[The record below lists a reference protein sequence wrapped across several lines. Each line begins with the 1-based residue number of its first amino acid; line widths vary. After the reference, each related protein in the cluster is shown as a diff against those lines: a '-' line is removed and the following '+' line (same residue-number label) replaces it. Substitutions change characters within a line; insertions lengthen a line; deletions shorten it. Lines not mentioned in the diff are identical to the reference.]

1 MGGGDTLKKIIY
13 IFTAIIAILLF
24 YYFYE
29 ITNNQIFFKTNQ
41 YLMHLDDQSINGLK
55 IENEN
60 NQGIILSK
68 FLELAKEKRIA
79 IAYSTSGINS
89 DGRTMEQFYIYVPS
103 KLKIPLYLKD
113 KNNIIDFSKDDY
125 DNYYTSY
132 YEDKDAYNYLTA
144 FDDSYFKSS
153 DSVLYFYPFCQSLN
167 NNNVFGNITVYVYCN
182 EIVSFK
188 EDLIETCLKDN
199 IVLEFGDQSN
209 MDYFK
214 NSDELYVEDDLNKL
228 FYAFIISFV
237 AYIVAYCVLLTKDNK
252 KICIYMLNGYN
263 KVIVAL
269 KLYLPLLIKVLF
281 VFLMT
286 LMICVLV
293 FTNINESIYYQF
305 YQRLVYYSGIFMIF
319 IPVAL
324 MCMII
329 YIHFSSSY
337 LNLKNNRY
345 LNKVLYTNY
354 VIKIIIGTVLLQPFV
369 TTVNASLPLINDYQ
383 LITKYQDVVTNNQSL
398 AGDFYSFDRKLVDHF
413 MEIGYFF
420 DFETYRVYS
429 DQNNQFLYG
438 HDGDFQID
446 KYMEHPYIMA
456 NKNYLNV
463 FDYSIKDVSGKI
475 VDINSLEDD
484 TLLVPKKYQNDNLK
498 PYYIGISEEPKI
510 IYVEDTGSYF
520 DFHLIMEE
528 SSLKDPIIRV
538 YNSFDM
544 GYITNS
550 NLLLP
555 VNEQYDDEYYQD
567 LIHDYHLD
575 GSVSFYKTESYYR
588 YYLQVLKERIIDMT
602 GLICLYTFVFGL
614 FLYQSTYTYFIKN
627 AKKIAIEY
635 LLGINRFKRIQE
647 LLMQNVCIYLSISI
661 ISLLLVKN
669 SVAST
674 LEFVLFF
681 IIVELLMQFILFR
694 YNEKYNLM
702 GSLKGE

>member
-1 MGGGDTLKKIIY
+1 MKKIIY

-29 ITNNQIFFKTNQ
+29 ITNNQIFFKTDQ
-41 YLMHLDDQSINGLK
+41 YESYADDILLNYLLISSKDDKSSILSEVLNMAKEEKSTIVYCTTGM
-55 IENEN
+55 N
-60 NQGIILSK
+60 NQNK
-68 FLELAKEKRIA
+68 TAK
-79 IAYSTSGINS
+79 
-89 DGRTMEQFYIYVPS
+89 QFYIYAPS
-103 KLKIPLYLKD
+103 KLKTPLYLKD
-113 KNNIIDFSKDDY
+113 KNKVIDFSKDDY
-125 DNYYTSY
+125 DKYYTSY

-144 FDDSYFKSS
+144 FDDSYFNSS
-153 DSVLYFYPFCQSLN
+153 DSVLYFYPFCQS
-167 NNNVFGNITVYVYCN
+167 FDNINDISYMAIYVYSNNIDLFVEKLKKACQQN
-182 EIVSFK
+182 NIMLEI
-188 EDLIETCLKDN
+188 ENNTA
-199 IVLEFGDQSN
+199 EFHQAD
-209 MDYFK
+209 
-214 NSDELYVEDDLNKL
+214 DELYVEDNLNKL
-228 FYAFIISFV
+228 FYAFIISLV

-305 YQRLVYYSGIFMIF
+305 YQRLVYYSGIFIIF
-319 IPVAL
+319 IPMAL
-324 MCMII
+324 ICMII

-354 VIKIIIGTVLLQPFV
+354 VIKIIIGTILLQPFV
-369 TTVNASLPLINDYQ
+369 TTVNASLPLINDYR
-383 LITKYQDVVTNNQSL
+383 LITKYQEVVTNNQSL

-429 DQNNQFLYG
+429 DQNNQFLYD
-438 HDGDFQID
+438 HNGDFQID
-446 KYMEHPYIMA
+446 KYMKHPYIMA

-475 VDINSLEDD
+475 VDINALEDD

-528 SSLKDPIIRV
+528 SSLKDPIIRI

-544 GYITNS
+544 DYITNS

-694 YNEKYNLM
+694 YNEKYNLI